1 MSTATPTYEAVHALV
16 ERCKARCISLR
27 FKRWPWIAREDS
39 DQNLN
44 LACFDALR
52 RWRRD
57 HKSKATVESYAI
69 ALWKGLMAREHSQY
83 RWIGVE
89 LDRDVSRDD
98 QHYEAEPLALLYE
111 RRSELFNEREAVERE
126 YEDERRIIERLAILP
141 TNVGD
146 FARAMANGALSSA
159 QAAAAVGLQER
170 QGRNLML
177 EALALLEARPR
188 AAQLDLFGGAPL

>member
-27 FKRWPWIAREDS
+27 LKRWPWIAREDS

-89 LDRDVSRDD
+89 LDKGTDREDE
-98 QHYEAEPLALLYE
+98 HYEAEPMALLYKHHG
-111 RRSELFNEREAVERE
+111 ELFSEREATERE
-126 YEDERRIIERLAILP
+126 YEDERRILERLAILP
-141 TNVGD
+141 VNVGD
-146 FARAMANGALSSA
+146 FARAMANGALSSS

-177 EALALLEARPR
+177 EALSLLEARPR
-188 AAQLDLFGGAPL
+188 AAQLDLFGELRT